1 MQTTS
6 AEGRVASRRWR
17 MRFAS
22 AAFVCALSLLPLAGS
37 AQDSPATAVASRSKP
52 PAAEAGPPDAAVPS
66 NAPRQ
71 PAKLA
76 NDVARD
82 HAFTTDREER
92 LSFSILLFG
101 FFVLVVQYLLLRR
114 PPRQSANEILQLLSI
129 NLIVTGT
136 LFLISA
142 GFSAEQIAPGLGLFG
157 TIAGYVLG
165 RRMGEAA
172 NAKTPAPAADAP

>member
-22 AAFVCALSLLPLAGS
+22 VAFICVFSWLPLAGS
-37 AQDSPATAVASRSKP
+37 AQDSPATAVASSSKP
-52 PAAEAGPPDAAVPS
+52 PAAEAGPPDAVVPS

-114 PPRQSANEILQLLSI
+114 PPRQSR
-129 NLIVTGT
+129 
-136 LFLISA
+136 F
-142 GFSAEQIAPGLGLFG
+142 
-157 TIAGYVLG
+157 
-165 RRMGEAA
+165 
-172 NAKTPAPAADAP
+172 